1 MSYSSQVANMFR
13 SRDGDLASGS
23 LAEAS
28 VLHRFAVP
36 QMACNGHAFSLDHS
50 LDLGVGGDGI
60 IGRRVSLVREQTVLG
75 EGIIG
80 WN

>member
-1 MSYSSQVANMFR
+1 MADSYR

-36 QMACNGHAFSLDHS
+36 QMACNGHPYSLEHS